1 MSNKKKKSGWVKR
14 LVIIA
19 VSCLLFILF
28 MMIGINVYVGMS
40 SKDYIADDIKDVKK
54 GVSAIIVPG
63 AGLESD
69 GTPGVVLKDRLDTAI
84 ELFKAGVA
92 TRILVSG
99 DHGDD
104 YHNEALAMKDY
115 VIEKGLPADAVFMD
129 HAGFTTYETMYRA
142 RDIFGVTSC
151 VIVTQEYH
159 MYRSIYIARGLGLD
173 AYGMPSDIHIDLK
186 YLPLEARE
194 FLARIKAF
202 FMVMF
207 KPEPT
212 YLGDEIPI
220 SGSGSLTDD

>member
-104 YHNEALAMKDY
+104 YHNEALAMKEY
-115 VIEKGLPADAVFMD
+115 AIEKGLPADAVFMD

-142 RDIFGVTSC
+142 REVFGVTSC
-151 VIVTQEYH
+151 VIVTQKYH

-173 AYGMPSDIHIDLK
+173 AYGMPSGIHIDLK
-186 YLPLEARE
+186 YFPLEARE

>member
-104 YHNEALAMKDY
+104 YHNEALAMKEY

-173 AYGMPSDIHIDLK
+173 AYGMPSDIHINLK
-186 YLPLEARE
+186 YL
-194 FLARIKAF
+194 
-202 FMVMF
+202 
-207 KPEPT
+207 
-212 YLGDEIPI
+212 
-220 SGSGSLTDD
+220 

>member
-14 LVIIA
+14 FVIIA

-40 SKDYIADDIKDVKK
+40 ARDYIADDMKNVKK

-104 YHNEALAMKDY
+104 YHNEALAMKEY
-115 VIEKGLPADAVFMD
+115 VIEKGLPADAIFMD

-142 RDIFGVTSC
+142 REIFGVTSC
-151 VIVTQEYH
+151 VIVTQKYH

-173 AYGMPSDIHIDLK
+173 AYGMPSGIHINLK

-202 FMVMF
+202 FMVML

-220 SGSGSLTDD
+220 SGSGAATDD

>member
-104 YHNEALAMKDY
+104 YHNEALAMKEY

-129 HAGFTTYETMYRA
+129 HAGFSTYETMYRA
-142 RDIFGVTSC
+142 REVFEVTSC

>member
-1 MSNKKKKSGWVKR
+1 MSNKKKRSGWVKR
-14 LVIIA
+14 FIIIA

-28 MMIGINVYVGMS
+28 LMIGINVYVGMS
-40 SKDYIADDIKDVKK
+40 AGKYIAEDFDDVKK

-69 GTPGVVLKDRLDTAI
+69 GTPGVILKDRLDTAI
-84 ELFKAGVA
+84 MLFKAGIA
-92 TRILVSG
+92 TRVLVSG

-104 YHNEALAMKDY
+104 YHNEALAMKEY

-129 HAGFTTYETMYRA
+129 HAGFSTYETMYRA
-142 RDIFGVTSC
+142 REVFDVSSC

-159 MYRSIYIARGLGLD
+159 MYRSVYIARGLGLE

-186 YLPLEARE
+186 YAHLEARE

-202 FMVMF
+202 FMVIF
-207 KPEPT
+207 KPKPT